1 MGTSKTLESSHIRFG
16 NRTYF
21 FDVKSAENDKKFL
34 RITESKYF
42 GEGKERQYN
51 SFILFPENMPEF
63 QKTLKQSILMLGL
76 SR

>member
-21 FDVKSAENDKKFL
+21 FDVKSGETGKNFL

-42 GEGKERQYN
+42 GEGKDRKYN

-63 QKTLKQSILMLGL
+63 QKSLKQAVLTLGL
-76 SR
+76 GK